1 MDSKQHKI
9 SERAYHKFLMRG
21 GEHGHA
27 LADWI
32 EAEKEIEAEAKVK
45 VKSKSKSVPKKTKAA
60 ATTTRKKTAK
70 K

>member
-1 MDSKQHKI
+1 MQTKMQKI

-32 EAEKEIEAEAKVK
+32 EAEKEIEAEEKVK
-45 VKSKSKSVPKKTKAA
+45 GKSKTAPKMTKGT
-60 ATTTRKKTAK
+60 ATATRKKTAK

>member
-45 VKSKSKSVPKKTKAA
+45 VKSKSKAIPKKTKAA
-60 ATTTRKKTAK
+60 TTIRKKTAK